1 MRMPSVATNLA
12 GIQKYSIHAQMS
24 RYFYLCGRSKH
35 LKNGRSK
42 HLKNGEKKKIPK
54 RA

>member
-24 RYFYLCGRSKH
+24 RDFYLR
-35 LKNGRSK
+35 GRSK
-42 HLKNGEKKKIPK
+42 HLKNGEKKKIPR

>member
-1 MRMPSVATNLA
+1 MRRPSVATNLA

-35 LKNGRSK
+35 F
-42 HLKNGEKKKIPK
+42 KNGEKKKIPK